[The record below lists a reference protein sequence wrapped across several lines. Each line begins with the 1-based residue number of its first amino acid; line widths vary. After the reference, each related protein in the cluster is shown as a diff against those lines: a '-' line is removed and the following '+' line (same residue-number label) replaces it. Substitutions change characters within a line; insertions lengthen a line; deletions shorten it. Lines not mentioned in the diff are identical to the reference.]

1 MYQVGDYIEFTNEGF
16 FPKQGEIYKVE
27 TEDGRTKYGVF
38 CKEFGGDQW
47 HAYENEDIKRITKEE
62 FEKDFKPYENFAKD
76 REKLLGRTDGNHRHW
91 RKLRKSVKKSRT
103 KRSRAKKR
111 SSKRK

>member
-16 FPKQGEIYKVE
+16 FPKQGEIYKIE

-47 HAYENEDIKRITKEE
+47 HAYDNEDIRKITKEE
-62 FEKDFKPYENFAKD
+62 FEEDFKPYENFAND
-76 REKLLGRTDGNHRHW
+76 RKRLLGNADGRRVR
-91 RKLRKSVKKSRT
+91 RKARKSVKKSV
-103 KRSRAKKR
+103 KK
-111 SSKRK
+111 SPKKSPRKPKKQN